1 MIESYYR
8 NNITDETHF
17 GGLIYLSDFD
27 TERPGTHNIASRIAS
42 DIKFEERCKKCAEIR
57 KAKHSGSD
65 LNDNKE

>member
-1 MIESYYR
+1 MTETYYR

-42 DIKFEERCKKCAEIR
+42 DIKFEERCKKSAELR
-57 KAKHSGSD
+57 KTRHSGAE
-65 LNDNKE
+65 LNANKK